1 MNMKVMLQMKLIVID
16 LTNVIRNSANNLMN
30 KAHQQ

>member
-16 LTNVIRNSANNLMN
+16 LTNVIRNSVNNLMN